1 MKKKNILPLFAII
14 SFILGLFLYFKYE
27 DLALMILCFFIP
39 VFITLIITYIEYEK
53 VTTGNDYVMLSKRK
67 VPTDWKWTFFIVV
80 IMISFKNLTVY
91 SGILIILIIIY
102 AFLAYTMSKRRTFTI
117 NMSGVKEL
125 NIQEKKREISEI
137 THFEI
142 YGNNVEMR
150 FNTNEFLQINK
161 SELLYPKWD
170 IFTSQMNELKLYIN
184 LQKEKE

>member
-1 MKKKNILPLFAII
+1 
-14 SFILGLFLYFKYE
+14 
-27 DLALMILCFFIP
+27 
-39 VFITLIITYIEYEK
+39 
-53 VTTGNDYVMLSKRK
+53 
-67 VPTDWKWTFFIVV
+67 
-80 IMISFKNLTVY
+80 
-91 SGILIILIIIY
+91 
-102 AFLAYTMSKRRTFTI
+102 MSKRRTFTI